1 MPDEGMT
8 RKRWEG
14 MTKKERREWDESETA
29 RIAKR
34 RGGMAYESSII
45 DPKTGYSYTH
55 PDNSSKARRQRLR
68 FAEAF
73 KRLAAG
79 DDEAFMLLCQG
90 KDVPPANT

>member
-1 MPDEGMT
+1 MEPMT

-14 MTKKERREWDESETA
+14 MTKKERREWEDREAA
-29 RIAKR
+29 RAKKR

-45 DPKTGYSYTH
+45 DPKTGHSYTH
-55 PDNSSKARRQRLR
+55 PDNSKEAREQRLR

-90 KDVPPANT
+90 KDVPPVTT